1 VLSNEPLINLSDFVL
16 RELNYTLRLLHR
28 WLLLLLLVLVLVLV
42 ATHVRGRLHRVA
54 ELRRRGQVI
63 GREDAVRRR
72 RHELVGAD
80 WVAVRRWTHRFRVLC
95 KKGKKSI
102 ILRKI

>member
-1 VLSNEPLINLSDFVL
+1 MLSNESLVNLSDLVL
-16 RELNYTLRLLHR
+16 SELNYTLWLLHR
-28 WLLLLLLVLVLVLV
+28 WLLLLLQLVLV
-42 ATHVRGRLHRVA
+42 AAHVRGWLHRVA

-63 GREDAVRRR
+63 RREDAVRRGW
-72 RHELVGAD
+72 HELVGAD
-80 WVAVRRWTHRFRVLC
+80 WVAMGRWTHRFWVLC

>member
-1 VLSNEPLINLSDFVL
+1 VLSHEPLVNLSDL
-16 RELNYTLRLLHR
+16 ILSELNYALRLLHR
-28 WLLLLLLVLVLVLV
+28 GLLLLLVLL

-54 ELRRRGQVI
+54 VGRRRRHVV
-63 GREDAVRRR
+63 GRRGAAVRRR
-72 RHELVGAD
+72 WHELVGAH
-80 WVAVRRWTHRFRVLC
+80 WVDKGRLTHRFWVLC